1 MMTPQEIQAFF
12 SEREAQWRTRNASAL
27 AEGHAENGRVSS
39 PMWRERLGR
48 DAILESYR
56 QLFETFPDWEFHGQA
71 LLIDGDRVAQPFSAT
86 ATLEGE
92 FMGLA
97 ATHRRCQIEGVRLYE
112 MKDGLIQ
119 SERRLYDFTGL
130 LLQVGVLKS
139 RPAQPGRT

>member
-1 MMTPQEIQAFF
+1 MTQQDIQSFF
-12 SEREAQWRTRNASAL
+12 HERAASWRARDASAL
-27 AEGHAENGRVSS
+27 AAGHALDGRVSS

-56 QLFETFPDWEFHGQA
+56 QLFETFPDWEFNGQK

-86 ATLEGE
+86 ATLEGG
-92 FMGLA
+92 FMGLP

-119 SERRLYDFTGL
+119 SEKRLYDFTGML
-130 LLQVGVLKS
+130 IQVGVLKS
-139 RPAQPGRT
+139 KPA